1 MTTTF
6 ATIGSGRRTRFFL
19 RLARAMPECLRV
31 SGVVT
36 RTRDAR
42 TRSPPTGA
50 CRPSARSV
58 TCCGTNGLTTS
69 QRRCPGPRC
78 PMRSGR
84 WSGTGCRCSLRH
96 RPPRDLP
103 GLRTLWTDVGG
114 TGLVQVAEQ
123 YLLMP
128 GSFEETLDWV
138 IAYRLEGLQVSE
150 KAFSHTTEAEIADLA
165 QRTSD
170 LGLSLELA
178 GPSVKP
184 GRGGNTVASL
194 RLSSYAAGI
203 APPTRARPLT
213 QVTCA
218 AFGSLRRSLMAI
230 GGGFRVGVG
239 RRRAGG
245 CAA

>member
-6 ATIGSGRRTRFFL
+6 ATIGSGRRPW
-19 RLARAMPECLRV
+19 AAMPDAIRE
-31 SGVVT
+31 VVGHRMPVLAET
-36 RTRDAR
+36 
-42 TRSPPTGA
+42 PPA
-50 CRPSARSV
+50 P
-58 TCCGTNGLTTS
+58 
-69 QRRCPGPRC
+69 
-78 PMRSGR
+78 
-84 WSGTGCRCSLRH
+84 
-96 RPPRDLP
+96 DLP

-114 TGLVQVAEQ
+114 TGPVQVAEQ

-170 LGLSLELA
+170 LGLRLELA

-194 RLSSYAAGI
+194 RHLSQALC
-203 APPTRARPLT
+203 R
-213 QVTCA
+213 C
-218 AFGSLRRSLMAI
+218 RS
-230 GGGFRVGVG
+230 
-239 RRRAGG
+239 AGG
-245 CAA
+245 STLVEGEV